1 MTADILPFVRKRLDS
16 VTLGK
21 NRFNIMYVEEDE
33 DNPDLERLLD
43 QILARG
49 IDLEDGSVAPVLSRS
64 IFGSIQKSYDEE
76 EGSGFLYQ
84 RIIKTPCLQT
94 GIDLVEERD
103 EEFDAKTLI
112 SLSPKILDT
121 FHNEPYYSPEV
132 IPRTYSELRMV
143 TGGQYDGSFDI
154 PELEPFVGCYFGKI
168 PHMPYVVDFY
178 ADQRLYAEGIELPY
192 VNREILKRVLP
203 FRFLIPSIEHKEFSF
218 VESDPEIFQQRM
230 NVFLSYVD
238 LKK

>member
-33 DNPDLERLLD
+33 DDPDLERLLS

-64 IFGSIQKSYDEE
+64 IFGSIQRSYDKEQ
-76 EGSGFLYQ
+76 GSGFLYQ
-84 RIIKTPCLQT
+84 KIMKTPCLQT
-94 GIDLVEERD
+94 GIDLVEARD

-112 SLSPKILDT
+112 SLSPEISYAFYTALHD
-121 FHNEPYYSPEV
+121 YPEV
-132 IPRTYSELRMV
+132 LPRIYSELRMV
-143 TGGQYDGSFDI
+143 TGRQYDGSFDI

-178 ADQRLYAEGIELPY
+178 ADQRLYAEGMELPY
-192 VNREILKRVLP
+192 VNREILDRVLP
-203 FRFLIPSIEHKEFSF
+203 FIFLIPSIEHKEFSF
-218 VESDPEIFQQRM
+218 VDSNPEIFQQRM
-230 NVFLSYVD
+230 NVFLNYVG